1 MIVMIFLRH
10 SFSQQENKNVVI
22 IQMKYC
28 THCERYYH
36 VKNKCRNKHSYLK
49 RNRNQSTRENQ
60 ADRRNQSNRRDRHN
74 KRRRRNRNDDDNNNQ
89 NDDDENVEK
98 FHKLYIVVFFE
109 TISTMN
115 VMLAQIIFWVLN
127 NACFQHSIRKK
138 STFISYTTFNKLIS
152 INDLERS
159 VYVMK
164 QKTIRVICKI
174 DNKLMKI
181 FFFDVFYASKCS
193 LNLINFDQLNKVRCF
208 MSYKSN
214 LFTIENQDII
224 TRKRVNNVFFFWVVK
239 TCELR
244 LHHHIYRQ

>member
-115 VMLAQIIFWVLN
+115 VMLAQIIF
-127 NACFQHSIRKK
+127 
-138 STFISYTTFNKLIS
+138 
-152 INDLERS
+152 
-159 VYVMK
+159 
-164 QKTIRVICKI
+164 
-174 DNKLMKI
+174 
-181 FFFDVFYASKCS
+181 
-193 LNLINFDQLNKVRCF
+193 
-208 MSYKSN
+208 
-214 LFTIENQDII
+214 
-224 TRKRVNNVFFFWVVK
+224 
-239 TCELR
+239 
-244 LHHHIYRQ
+244 